1 MHGAEGRK
9 QADALLQPKESRTKD
24 DVEEDWGRNQALR
37 MRGLPYRS
45 ALSWDEPLPSSS
57 PQSSSSSSL
66 FSVFDR
72 YRLKGLEQ
80 RKNTGTKKAG
90 GCVYLQPKES
100 RTKDDEDEEDWGR
113 NQASRMRGSSVP
125 KRLSWTNRCL
135 RALRNRPRR
144 RPSFSVFDRYRLK
157 GLEQR
162 KNTGTKKA
170 GGCVCLQPKESR
182 TKDDDEEDWG
192 RNQALRMRGSSVPKR
207 LSWTNRC
214 LRALRNRPR
223 RRPRSR
229 SLTVTG

>member
-1 MHGAEGRK
+1 MRLLTAKGVEDERRRRGGLGKKSSFANERIFRTE
-9 QADALLQPKESRTKD
+9 ALEL
-24 DVEEDWGRNQALR
+24 
-37 MRGLPYRS
+37 
-45 ALSWDEPLPSSS
+45 DEPLPSSS
-57 PQSSSSSSL
+57 PQSSSSLSS

-72 YRLKGLEQ
+72 YRLKVWSREKILERRKQADAFAYSQ
-80 RKNTGTKKAG
+80 R
-90 GCVYLQPKES
+90 S
-100 RTKDDEDEEDWGR
+100 RGRRDDDEEDWGR
-113 NQASRMRGSSVP
+113 NQALRMRGSSVP

-135 RALRNRPRR
+135 RALRIRPHRR
-144 RPSFSVFDRYRLK
+144 SRVSVFDRHWLK

-223 RRPRSR
+223 RRSRSR
-229 SLTVTG
+229 GQSFSGDR